1 MTDGVTKR
9 YELTATRDVLYD
21 VISSNIT
28 DPLTG
33 EQARS
38 AVSDWVFKGVP
49 EAAGLGSVYQY
60 PIVVI
65 PYSELTDENKVVDG
79 SKDSIVHS
87 ISIQVHA
94 RTRKDCDEDTKVSG
108 RTEANSLMEEIRYIL
123 KVTGQADLRKA
134 CLHGPNVV
142 GTTLD
147 TEYVSA
153 NKLYIKTME
162 VEFKRFD

>member
-9 YELTATRDVLYD
+9 YELTATRDVIYD

-38 AVSDWVFKGVP
+38 EVSDWVFKGVP
-49 EAAGLGSVYQY
+49 ETAKLGSLYKY
-60 PIVVI
+60 PIVII
-65 PYSELTDENKVVDG
+65 PYPGLSDENKVVDG
-79 SKDSIVHS
+79 SKDMSTLS
-87 ISIQVHA
+87 TSIQVHA
-94 RTRKDCDEDTKVSG
+94 RTRKDCTGTDVKG
-108 RTEANSLMEEIRYIL
+108 RTEANSLVEEIRYIL
-123 KVTGQADLRKA
+123 KVTGTSELKKA
-134 CLHGPNVV
+134 ALFGPNVI

-147 TEYVSA
+147 TEFVGG
-153 NKLYIKTME
+153 NKLYILTME